1 MSNKKN
7 GGMKGI
13 GIVFRKETRENFRD
27 RRAIFNSLL
36 LGPILFPFMFI
47 ALVWFTTAA
56 EQERAEKT
64 LEVPVVGAELA
75 PSLIR
80 FLEQQGMVVKE
91 PPADPEAVV
100 RSQDELVIIRILPE
114 YPEKWRAGEPAP
126 VEVIADPSRQESS
139 VPIRRVKTLLAI
151 YGQQTGVLRLQL
163 RGVAPQVMSAVD
175 IRDVDLSTAK
185 SRAILAMI
193 FLPYV
198 LMITAF
204 TGGMHLAMDT
214 TAGEKERKSL
224 EPLLINPVPRW
235 QIMTG
240 KLITTTLFAMASLAL
255 TLVSFK
261 LVLPLMPVGAFGIDL
276 SLSVVSLFQILLI
289 IGPVAILAS
298 SLLTLLASFAKT
310 YREAQSY
317 MSLVVMIPL
326 IPSIIFM
333 ANPIKPELSMMAV
346 PLFSQNLLIGEIIRG
361 DAIPMLWYAVSIC
374 STLAIGLALA
384 VVAATLY
391 NRPRLIFSGS

>member
-1 MSNKKN
+1 
-7 GGMKGI
+7 MKGLNT
-13 GIVFRKETRENFRD
+13 VLRKEVKENFRD

-36 LGPILFPFMFI
+36 LGPILFPMMFV
-47 ALVWFTTAA
+47 ALVWFTTSA
-56 EQERAEKT
+56 EEERSEKT
-64 LEVPVVGAELA
+64 LEVPVVGADNA
-75 PSLIR
+75 PSLVR
-80 FLEQQGMVVKE
+80 FLEQMGMVIK
-91 PPADPEAVV
+91 PAPADPEEVV
-100 RSQDELVIIRILPE
+100 RSQDEMVILRITPE
-114 YPEKWRAGEPAP
+114 YGEKWELGEPAP
-126 VEVIADPSRQESS
+126 VEVIADPSRRESE
-139 VPIRRVKTLLAI
+139 VAIRRVKALLAA
-151 YGQQTGVLRLQL
+151 YGQQIGVLRLHL
-163 RGVAPQVMSAVD
+163 RGVAPQAATPIM

-240 KLITTTLFAMASLAL
+240 KLMTTMIFAMASLTL
-255 TLVSFK
+255 TLLSFK
-261 LVLPLMPVGAFGIDL
+261 LVLPLMPIGTFGVDL
-276 SLSVVSLFQILLI
+276 SITTHAMLLILLVI
-289 IGPVAILAS
+289 APVAILAA

-317 MSLVVMIPL
+317 MGLVVMIPL

-333 ANPIKPELSMMAV
+333 SNPIRPDTWMMSI
-346 PLFSQNLLIGEIIRG
+346 PLFSQNLLIGEIVR
-361 DAIPMLWYAVSIC
+361 DEVVSPLWYALAIG
-374 STLAIGLALA
+374 STLLIGLALA
-384 VVAATLY
+384 AVAANLY